1 MLLWDRC
8 SRFCEY
14 WSWGKEVETELGA
27 RMECKCSPPPPPHP
41 TDPVPVHFYRSQ
53 PLLRQVE
60 VRPGRACWGSIGG
73 LEPSGLTCA
82 PRASLCLFLLKGW
95 CFGWK
100 VPDNLG
106 SSSSPEK
113 IAKPHYGVLW
123 AGNRGRKD
131 LLHTLA
137 SPAATVRTQSLVAS
151 KAYST
156 LLTVSYKT
164 FKAYIA
170 FMRLIRWRK
179 FHLDFLT
186 CLFHLAECLSSLL
199 MLP

>member
-1 MLLWDRC
+1 MGP
-8 SRFCEY
+8 E
-14 WSWGKEVETELGA
+14 WSASVL
-27 RMECKCSPPPPPHP
+27 PPPPTPP
-41 TDPVPVHFYRSQ
+41 RSSPC
-53 PLLRQVE
+53 PLLQISALVE
-60 VRPGRACWGSIGG
+60 AGRGASGRACWGKPFRGSIGG

-82 PRASLCLFLLKGW
+82 PRASPCLFLLKGW